1 VARGKFIT
9 VEGIEGVG
17 KSTHCAY
24 IVDFLSRTG
33 RDVIS
38 TREPGGTELGEGIR
52 ELLLNRSLPPMV
64 PVTELL
70 LMFAA
75 RAEHIHKV
83 IRPAVESGRWVV
95 CDRFTDATY
104 AYQGGGRGVDTKAI
118 AALEALAQRKFRPDL
133 TVLLDVPVE
142 MALSR
147 ATARGDAAD
156 RFELEDV
163 AFFERVRRRY
173 LENAANEP
181 DRVAVVDGART
192 IAQVRTDIQRI
203 IVEVVG

>member
-1 VARGKFIT
+1 VTRGKFIT

-38 TREPGGTELGEGIR
+38 TREPGGTDLGEGIR
-52 ELLLNRSLPPMV
+52 ELLLNRSLPPMI
-64 PVTELL
+64 PITELL

-104 AYQGGGRGVDTKAI
+104 AYQGGGRGVDAKAI

-142 MALSR
+142 LALAR
-147 ATARGDAAD
+147 ATARGAAD
-156 RFELEDV
+156 RFELEDP
-163 AFFERVRRRY
+163 AFFERVRQRY
-173 LENAANEP
+173 LEDAANEP
-181 DRVAVVDGART
+181 ARVAVVDGART
-192 IAQVRTDIQRI
+192 IAQVRSDIQAI
-203 IVEVVG
+203 IAGITE